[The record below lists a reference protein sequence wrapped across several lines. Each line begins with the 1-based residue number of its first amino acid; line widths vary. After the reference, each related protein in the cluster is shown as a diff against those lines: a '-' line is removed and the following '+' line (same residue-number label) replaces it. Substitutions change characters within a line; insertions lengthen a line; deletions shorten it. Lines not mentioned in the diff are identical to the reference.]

1 MFVGD
6 GDQHFAK
13 GQPACQ
19 RLDPDLLGCRG
30 LRIGQFGLLQATSCA
45 LYQQRAQVVVAAAAD
60 AAQVRLATTGVLCG
74 CQAELGRQ
82 LSAIRKLMGV
92 ADACHQRIGRQWPH
106 TNQLLGAHAAG
117 IGLGVCGNLAIN
129 RRDPL
134 FHLLPV

>member
-45 LYQQRAQVVVAAAAD
+45 LYQQRAQVIVAAAAD
-60 AAQVRLATTGVLCG
+60 AAQARLATTGVLRRSSSRRMTCPLWLVSQMAKT
-74 CQAELGRQ
+74 CFARSTPTVFVVE
-82 LSAIRKLMGV
+82 SAIG
-92 ADACHQRIGRQWPH
+92 DFPSI
-106 TNQLLGAHAAG
+106 
-117 IGLGVCGNLAIN
+117 
-129 RRDPL
+129 
-134 FHLLPV
+134 